1 MVDMPPLR
9 PPGLPPEASD
19 PGCWPDDPDYI
30 SGRVSVNYVRD
41 LKPGCFFQ
49 AQLLGPAGQPLSGE
63 IDVSEAFQVRF
74 RAEPQPRE
82 QWADAHGV
90 WIFDLLFTPV
100 SSSSAVS
107 TPPSTAS
114 ELRLSALLP
123 QGGMLSAPFEGGKT
137 PCVDVSVTVPPH
149 VLPGLGGLH
158 EATAT
163 VAFQPTSGPIAPLAA
178 PVQLGSYLLR
188 GVPSPAPGQVKTGG
202 TTPAP
207 ALSETMRSIATELP
221 SGEVTAFD
229 IARAIAGHHPEYAG
243 GRLGGAT
250 LSAPPDVAT
259 YGWEMWRDSVAQLY
273 DPTAVASSKHEVID
287 GRLFLVGLGL
297 VDGPLR
303 EALERPGCWAPLLL
317 EVDEAVA
324 PAGSVLWPA
333 LQAVQFAYGYQS
345 DGATGKDQLG
355 VQGEVNAVC
364 EVITDPEVKPP
375 LAVGLFGEWGAG
387 KSFFMEKM
395 RERVAELT
403 TGPTRRRNLDVVQI
417 RFNAWHY
424 ADTSLW
430 ASLAI
435 EIFERLADPE
445 PIDVTAREQWL
456 RDHGDSRRAE
466 REQLIAQ
473 LETHRT
479 AKAALDSELIRL
491 EDERDAVKA
500 QREEASQ
507 QRREAVASFPLTD
520 VLGELANDQ
529 DVQAAI
535 RKVAT
540 ALGLTPAVEE
550 LTALGAELRTT
561 AGYLTAVWRLVK
573 HKTWAV
579 VLMAAFVVLTVAT
592 AVLVARGGW
601 AWLAS
606 AATAA
611 SAVGSVVVT
620 TTRLVRPAARG
631 VNTALAGVES
641 AITVASRA
649 EARLRAQRD
658 REERQ
663 LELRLTELD
672 GEIAEATRAAAALDE
687 KIATT
692 RAAAD
697 ALTVGRGLYEFLADR
712 AAGYQKHQ
720 GIVGMLHRDFR
731 FLDAQLRAYLA
742 SPDRVPGLPA
752 IDRVILYIDDLD
764 RCPPAKVLEVLEAV
778 HLLLALELFT
788 VVVGVDS
795 RWLQRSL
802 RHQYRDLAMSGDPT
816 ADPYL
821 WAMPIEYL
829 EKIFQIPLTLP
840 AMQPVGYASLI
851 ASLAPSVHTPA
862 SSGTVP
868 ETPTPRASADESPGG
883 DRVPAR
889 ALLEVQPGSSAAGPG
904 GQSIDLTPAE
914 VQFAQQLGP
923 LVDSPRAAKRL
934 MNTYR
939 LIRATQHVGS
949 RSRFLGSH
957 GPAGEYQAV
966 LTLLAVAAGYPRIV
980 DRLLVALQH
989 DVASQAITRWPD
1001 FVAALGPGGANGSPG
1016 ALVPRDLTGASLG
1029 AIAKADAASWAN
1041 LHQALQ
1047 ACAAQNGLA
1056 DLEPYQRWGS
1066 VVARFSFTL

>member
-1 MVDMPPLR
+1 VSDSECWPN
-9 PPGLPPEASD
+9 D
-19 PGCWPDDPDYI
+19 PGYLDGRTWI
-30 SGRVSVNYVRD
+30 AASASASESGA
-41 LKPGCFFQ
+41 GCFFDVE
-49 AQLLGPAGQPLSGE
+49 LLDQAGQSLPNE
-63 IDVSEAFQVRF
+63 IDVSKPFQVRF
-74 RAEPQPRE
+74 RVEPWPRDYWAAEQGH
-82 QWADAHGV
+82 WV
-90 WIFDLLFTPV
+90 FDLSFTPAGSGGPV
-100 SSSSAVS
+100 SLSGSLPPGPGGVSA
-107 TPPSTAS
+107 
-114 ELRLSALLP
+114 EFY
-123 QGGMLSAPFEGGKT
+123 GDKT
-137 PCVDVSVTVPPH
+137 PCVELVTPIPPG
-149 VLPGLGGLH
+149 LIDGLGGTYAVA
-158 EATAT
+158 ATLS
-163 VAFQPTSGPIAPLAA
+163 FQPDGGRTGQFSGQML
-178 PVQLGSYLLR
+178 LGSYLLR
-188 GVPSPAPGQVKTGG
+188 GVPPPAPDEVKTGAPDEVKTGG
-202 TTPAP
+202 TTPGAP
-207 ALSETMRSIATELP
+207 SLSETMLSIAKDLP
-221 SGEVTAFD
+221 SGEVCAFD
-229 IARAIAGHHPEYAG
+229 IAKAIAGHHPEYAG
-243 GRLGGAT
+243 GRLGSAT
-250 LSAPPDVAT
+250 LQAPPDAAA

-273 DPTAVASSKHEVID
+273 DPTIVAGSKHEVID
-287 GRLFLVGLGL
+287 GRLFLAGLGL

-303 EALERPGCWAPLLL
+303 EALDRLGCWAPLLL
-317 EVDEAVA
+317 EVDETVA
-324 PAGSVLWPA
+324 PAGSALRSA

-345 DGATGKDQLG
+345 DGSTGQDQLG
-355 VQGEVNAVC
+355 IQGEVNAVC
-364 EVITDPEVKPP
+364 EVITDPDVKPP

-387 KSFFMEKM
+387 KSFFMERM

-456 RDHGDSRRAE
+456 RTHGDSRRAE
-466 REQLIAQ
+466 REQLLAQ

-479 AKAALDSELIRL
+479 AKAALDSELTRL
-491 EDERDAVKA
+491 EDERKAVKA
-500 QREEASQ
+500 QREEKSR
-507 QRREAVASFPLTD
+507 QRRDVVANSQLTD
-520 VLGELANDQ
+520 VLGELAKDEQ
-529 DVQAAI
+529 VQAAI
-535 RKVAT
+535 RKVAA

-561 AGYLTAVWRLVK
+561 AGYVTAVWRLVK

-592 AVLVARGGW
+592 VALVARGGW
-601 AWLAS
+601 AWLGS
-606 AATAA
+606 LATAA

-620 TTRLVRPAARG
+620 TSKLVRPAAQR
-631 VNTALAGVES
+631 VNTGLAGVES
-641 AITVASRA
+641 AITIASEVKA
-649 EARLRAQRD
+649 GLRAKRD
-658 REERQ
+658 REERE

-672 GEIAEATRAAAALDE
+672 GEIAEATRTAAVLDE
-687 KIATT
+687 KIAAT

-731 FLDAQLRAYLA
+731 LLDAQLRAYLA

-752 IDRVILYIDDLD
+752 INRVILYIDDLD

-788 VVVGVDS
+788 VIVGVDP

-802 RHQYRDLAMSGDPT
+802 RRQYRDLAVSEDPAT
-816 ADPYL
+816 DPYL

-840 AMQPVGYASLI
+840 AMQPDGYGSLI
-851 ASLAPSVHTPA
+851 ASLAPSVPTPP
-862 SSGTVP
+862 SSGPTQQ
-868 ETPTPRASADESPGG
+868 TPTHRASADESPGG

-889 ALLEVQPGSSAAGPG
+889 ALLEVQPGSSASGAG

-914 VQFAQQLGP
+914 VQFAKELSP

-949 RSRFLGSH
+949 RSRFLGSD
-957 GPAGEYQAV
+957 GPTGEYQAV
-966 LTLLAVAAGYPRIV
+966 LTLLAAAAGYPRIM

-989 DVASQAITRWPD
+989 DVAVKGISNWPG
-1001 FVAALGPGGANGSPG
+1001 FIAALDPGGANGSSGP
-1016 ALVPRDLTGASLG
+1016 LVPADLTGDSLS

-1047 ACAAQNGLA
+1047 ASVAHNGLG
-1056 DLEPYQRWGS
+1056 DLEPYQRWCR